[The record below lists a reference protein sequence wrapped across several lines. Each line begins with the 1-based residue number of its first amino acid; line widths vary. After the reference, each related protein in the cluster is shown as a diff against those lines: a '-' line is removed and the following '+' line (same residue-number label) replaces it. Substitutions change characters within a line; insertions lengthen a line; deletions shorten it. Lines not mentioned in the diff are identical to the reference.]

1 MSASRQLKAG
11 YYTAELTKTVWE
23 LPERYQ
29 DLRPVGIG
37 AFGSV
42 WLDQKVISRSNLIF
56 ITNTLQLSP

>member
-11 YYTAELTKTVWE
+11 YYTAELTKTIWE

-29 DLRPVGIG
+29 DLRSIGIG

-42 WLDQKVISRSNLIF
+42 W
-56 ITNTLQLSP
+56 